1 MAGTSGWF
9 GATLRGD
16 NELIEVGAGSN
27 VQKNSVLHKDID
39 FLLIIGMILGWLKSN
54 SAWVHS
60 WQS

>member
-9 GATLRGD
+9 KGTLPGD

-39 FLLIIGMILGWLKSN
+39 FLLIIGTILD
-54 SAWVHS
+54 
-60 WQS
+60 